1 MLEYFER
8 IDTLAAKSRR
18 LHNATAC
25 RDMMTMC
32 NAAHD
37 IATELSRELVECR
50 RRGKLSAHSET
61 LINQLDESI
70 DNVEKML
77 TYATLKYSN
86 KDRT

>member
-8 IDTLAAKSRR
+8 IDKLVSRSKA
-18 LHNATAC
+18 LPNAEA
-25 RDMMTMC
+25 RSDMLIMC

-50 RRGKLSAHSET
+50 RRSKLSAHSET
-61 LINQLDESI
+61 LINRLDESI

-77 TYATLKYSN
+77 TYATLRYS
-86 KDRT
+86 KKG